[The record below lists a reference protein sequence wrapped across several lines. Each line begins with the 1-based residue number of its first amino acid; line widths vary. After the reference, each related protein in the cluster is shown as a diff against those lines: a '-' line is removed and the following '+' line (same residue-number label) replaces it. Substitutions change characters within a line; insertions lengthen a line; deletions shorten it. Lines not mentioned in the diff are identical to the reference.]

1 MSLDTREALAA
12 LDEEI
17 ARARAKFPGRDRLL
31 AALLEE
37 VGELAD
43 ELLANRVDMTQM
55 RREALQVACVAIRI
69 ADEIEGLTFRE
80 RALGVLAGELG
91 TKARAYLEEA
101 RGLCE
106 EERAAT
112 C

>member
-1 MSLDTREALAA
+1 MNHDTKEALAA

-17 ARARAKFPGRDRLL
+17 TKARAKFPGSEKLL

-43 ELLANRVDMTQM
+43 ELLTNRVDMTQM

-80 RALGVLAGELG
+80 RALGVLASELG
-91 TKARAYLEEA
+91 TKARSYLETREL
-101 RGLCE
+101 RE
-106 EERAAT
+106 DVRAAT